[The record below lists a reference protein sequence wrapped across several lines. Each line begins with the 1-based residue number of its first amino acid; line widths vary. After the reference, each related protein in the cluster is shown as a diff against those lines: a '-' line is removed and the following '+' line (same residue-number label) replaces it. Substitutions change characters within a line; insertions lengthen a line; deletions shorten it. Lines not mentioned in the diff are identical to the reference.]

1 MSAAGS
7 ERERLVGILAV
18 HVGVA
23 LVTADISI
31 ASTGLPAI
39 ARGIEAQAAETI
51 WVVNAY
57 YLAVIAAL
65 LPLAALGEI
74 FGHRRIFF
82 SGLAIF
88 ALGSLACGFAWSL
101 PSLAVARA
109 VVGAS
114 AAAVSATTPAL
125 IRSLYPPERL
135 GRGLGYYA
143 LVVGVAFSVAPIVT
157 SAILSV
163 ADWTWLFL
171 VNVPIALGALL
182 LARRALPETTR
193 EARAFDALAALL
205 CSGMFV
211 ALLSGIAGLAHQAKW
226 SFVLLAGVVSVAC
239 AVLLRR
245 RERGLPAPILAVDL
259 FSRPLFSL
267 SAATS
272 VCAFAIQGLIF
283 IVLPFLF
290 QENLG
295 YSQVAAGFM
304 ITPWPVT
311 LAVMTLIAGPLA
323 DRFPAGILG
332 SLGLVIVAAGLVTLV
347 LLPSTAGV
355 LDVAWRLVVC
365 GIGFGLFQ
373 SPNMKAMMSSA
384 PRDRSGAA
392 GGLLAASRLFGQS
405 LGAAA
410 VGLCLSLAPQDGIG
424 AALLVGLAMAGLGF
438 LVSAVRLLPGIRP

>member
-7 ERERLVGILAV
+7 ERERLVGILAA
-18 HVGVA
+18 HVGVS

-39 ARGIEAQAAETI
+39 ARSIDAQAADTI

-82 SGLAIF
+82 SGLAVF
-88 ALGSLACGFAWSL
+88 ALGSLTCGLAWSL
-101 PSLAVARA
+101 TSLAVARA

-125 IRSLYPPERL
+125 IRTLYPPERL

-143 LVVGVAFSVAPIVT
+143 LVVGVAFSVAPIMT

-163 ADWTWLFL
+163 AGWNWLFL
-171 VNVPIALGALL
+171 VNVPVAVAALL
-182 LARRALPETTR
+182 LARQALPET
-193 EARAFDALAALL
+193 ARDARVFDTLSALL

-211 ALLSGIAGLAHQAKW
+211 ALLAGIAGVAHEAELTI
-226 SFVLLAGVVSVAC
+226 VLLAGAAAVVC

-259 FSRPLFSL
+259 FRRPLFSL

-272 VCAFAIQGLIF
+272 VCAFAIQGLVF

-290 QENLG
+290 QDSLG
-295 YSQVAAGFM
+295 YSQVEAGFM

-311 LAVMTLIAGPLA
+311 LALMTLIAGPLA
-323 DRFPAGILG
+323 DRYSAGTLG
-332 SLGLVIVAAGLVTLV
+332 SLGMAIVAAGLVTLV
-347 LLPSTAGV
+347 LLPATAGV
-355 LDVAWRLVVC
+355 FDVAWRLVLC

-410 VGLCLSLAPQDGIG
+410 VGLCLSLVPQDGIG
-424 AALLVGLAMAGLGF
+424 TALLVGIAMAALGVT
-438 LVSAVRLLPGIRP
+438 VSAARMLPGIRP